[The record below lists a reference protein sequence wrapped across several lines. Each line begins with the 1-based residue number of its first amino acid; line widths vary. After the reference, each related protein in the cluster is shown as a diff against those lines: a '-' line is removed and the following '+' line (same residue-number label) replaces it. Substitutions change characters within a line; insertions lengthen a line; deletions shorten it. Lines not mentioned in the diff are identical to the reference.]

1 MYLEIDNR
9 LGCEQGGCFRTA
21 DGAADYLG
29 ALSAWEMLR
38 DFPYQLKTV
47 SSKGNVMKLPI
58 TRETINTNNT

>member
-47 SSKGNVMKLPI
+47 SSK
-58 TRETINTNNT
+58 EQCDDE